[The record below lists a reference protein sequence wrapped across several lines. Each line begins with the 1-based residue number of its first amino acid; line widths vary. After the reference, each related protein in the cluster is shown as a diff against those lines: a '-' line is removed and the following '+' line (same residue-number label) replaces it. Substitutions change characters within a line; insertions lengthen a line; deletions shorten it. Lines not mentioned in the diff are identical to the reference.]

1 MTPTKKHILIL
12 PRWYPNQSDIQ
23 LGIFIQNQAKL
34 LKNNFDIS
42 VIYVQSTVNQTEK
55 FKIETSTENG
65 FLEQIVYF
73 KQDTS
78 IFKKIINFKR
88 YKKAQLIAFKNI
100 KTSVDLCHVHVPIRP
115 SFLALNLLKY
125 KRIPFVITEHWSGHL
140 NGQYK
145 AKSKIYKWYYNQ
157 TLKKATKISCV
168 SLFLQNNFKQNTG
181 LDSIVIPNYIE
192 STNATTEFEKHN
204 KINVLSVNDFN
215 NAIKNVTGII
225 SAFSRAVKIN
235 PNLHLTLIGGGP
247 DERLIQNHINKLNI
261 SQNNITLLGRLSHQK
276 VLNEIQKCDFYV
288 SFSNFETFGMTIA
301 EALLSGK
308 PAISTLSGGPNEFLD
323 ETNSLIVKKNDIK
336 QLEKSLLK
344 MSEIY
349 SQFDSKSMAK
359 QIELRYGK
367 KAVMQKSIEFYT
379 I

>member
-1 MTPTKKHILIL
+1 M
-12 PRWYPNQSDIQ
+12 
-23 LGIFIQNQAKL
+23 
-34 LKNNFDIS
+34 
-42 VIYVQSTVNQTEK
+42 
-55 FKIETSTENG
+55 
-65 FLEQIVYF
+65 
-73 KQDTS
+73 
-78 IFKKIINFKR
+78 
-88 YKKAQLIAFKNI
+88 
-100 KTSVDLCHVHVPIRP
+100 
-115 SFLALNLLKY
+115 
-125 KRIPFVITEHWSGHL
+125 
-140 NGQYK
+140 
-145 AKSKIYKWYYNQ
+145 
-157 TLKKATKISCV
+157 
-168 SLFLQNNFKQNTG
+168 
-181 LDSIVIPNYIE
+181 
-192 STNATTEFEKHN
+192 
-204 KINVLSVNDFN
+204 LSVNDFN

-301 EALLSGK
+301 EALFSGK

-367 KAVMQKSIEFYT
+367 KAVMQKLIEFYT